1 MGKQRQAQ
9 WLFFFSEIQSFLHY
23 STFTLLSNYSYMK
36 NISPYILYCIIYTID
51 RKRVHIFIWIG
62 ISSYLYCCGGFSA
75 LQPPTR
81 LFLCTS
87 VYATSHLDENS
98 VFYILMHMHYKYIWL
113 WGSESIVKRS
123 VRL

>member
-9 WLFFFSEIQSFLHY
+9 WLFFSEIQSFLHY
-23 STFTLLSNYSYMK
+23 STFTLRSNYSYMK

-87 VYATSHLDENS
+87 VYATSHLDERTLP
-98 VFYILMHMHYKYIWL
+98 FIFLCTI
-113 WGSESIVKRS
+113 SIYGYGVERA
-123 VRL
+123 LLNDL